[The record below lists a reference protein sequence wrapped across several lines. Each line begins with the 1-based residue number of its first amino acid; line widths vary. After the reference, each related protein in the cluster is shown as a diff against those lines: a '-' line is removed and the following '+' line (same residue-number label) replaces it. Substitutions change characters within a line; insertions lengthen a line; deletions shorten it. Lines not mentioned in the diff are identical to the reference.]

1 MVSSSSPVTRRQARP
16 HNNRARAVLLGCSS
30 SPSRRT
36 TPRRRG
42 DVGPARVALLPPH
55 AAPRPLWPEGSQRCS
70 VKNRMQANNEL
81 VRHRSAGPSCRSAP
95 RGYVVLLEDP
105 AWPLTAR
112 CSRRA
117 PSPRKRSTTAS
128 PRWWRC
134 AGCCSLDAAPG
145 NAQVPR
151 ALQQNVVQ
159 GPTGLPR
166 RGPRRRPAG
175 PGVRKRQVL
184 VHPLSL
190 GSFSILLRHRPCV
203 ADS

>member
-1 MVSSSSPVTRRQARP
+1 M
-16 HNNRARAVLLGCSS
+16 
-30 SPSRRT
+30 
-36 TPRRRG
+36 
-42 DVGPARVALLPPH
+42 GPARVALLPPH

-81 VRHRSAGPSCRSAP
+81 VRHRSAGPSCRFAP

-190 GSFSILLRHRPCV
+190 GSFSFLLRHRPCAGRSYGGGSSTKV
-203 ADS
+203 VQHRLQRRARRDSACSARHQGGSFAPKSKTIH